1 MPLERTTFAT
11 YSITHIDSVYKKKKD
26 KSYYFQILLE
36 QIQYLV
42 KAINDETIKRHITE
56 YILGSD
62 YDYDIN
68 ADYES
73 FLFSC

>member
-1 MPLERTTFAT
+1 MIQFT
-11 YSITHIDSVYKKKKD
+11 KKKD

-36 QIQYLV
+36 KIQYLV
-42 KAINDETIKRHITE
+42 KAIKDETKRHITE

-68 ADYES
+68 SDYES
-73 FLFSC
+73 FLFFC